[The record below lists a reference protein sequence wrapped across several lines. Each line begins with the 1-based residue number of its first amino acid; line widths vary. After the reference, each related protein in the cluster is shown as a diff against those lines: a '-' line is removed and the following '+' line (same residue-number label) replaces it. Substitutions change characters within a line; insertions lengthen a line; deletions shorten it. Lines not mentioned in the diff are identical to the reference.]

1 VGDQSGGRE
10 VCTIAVDE
18 SGGAANTIRQWLRA
32 IGAEQQ
38 QLTKELESS
47 QTGLLATAL
56 AGRCCSKT
64 ARVELRHLYSNL
76 LPGPETL
83 AELRDRATARLRPAS
98 HAPSSKSSAGSAPH
112 TSKS

>member
-1 VGDQSGGRE
+1 MLLPRHRHTCSTLVADPD
-10 VCTIAVDE
+10 VPK
-18 SGGAANTIRQWLRA
+18 NTIRQWLRA

>member
-1 VGDQSGGRE
+1 MLLPRHRHTCSTLVADPD
-10 VCTIAVDE
+10 VPKD
-18 SGGAANTIRQWLRA
+18 TIRQWLRA

-83 AELRDRATARLRPAS
+83 AELRERLRGCAAS